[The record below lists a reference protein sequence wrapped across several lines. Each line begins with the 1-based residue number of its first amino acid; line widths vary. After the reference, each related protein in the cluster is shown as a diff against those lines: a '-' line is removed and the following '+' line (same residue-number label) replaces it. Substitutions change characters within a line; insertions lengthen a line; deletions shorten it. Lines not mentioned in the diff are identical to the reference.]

1 MIIVSACLAGLPCR
15 YDGGSCPNAQV
26 VELVAQ
32 GKALPVCPEQLGGL
46 ATPREPV
53 EWTGGKAVTKQGADC
68 TANLKRGAEIV
79 AKLAKLVGVK
89 EAILREG
96 SPSCGV
102 EWIYDGSFAGR
113 KVPGHGLTTRRL
125 EELGI
130 SVRGLG

>member
-53 EWTGGKAVTKQGADC
+53 EDRGKAAQSKAQ
-68 TANLKRGAEIV
+68 TAQQ
-79 AKLAKLVGVK
+79 
-89 EAILREG
+89 
-96 SPSCGV
+96 
-102 EWIYDGSFAGR
+102 
-113 KVPGHGLTTRRL
+113 T
-125 EELGI
+125 
-130 SVRGLG
+130 